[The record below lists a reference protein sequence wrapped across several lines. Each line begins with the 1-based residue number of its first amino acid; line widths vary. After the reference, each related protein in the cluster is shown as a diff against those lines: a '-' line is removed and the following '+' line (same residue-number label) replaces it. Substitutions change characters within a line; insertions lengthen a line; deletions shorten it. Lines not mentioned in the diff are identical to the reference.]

1 MPKSIKEPVAFFLVG
16 GGEMDSTS
24 FSFPSSSGEI
34 FKEKCINKKHYY
46 DSFSLKGMSI
56 YNLTTCAI

>member
-1 MPKSIKEPVAFFLVG
+1 
-16 GGEMDSTS
+16 MDSTS

-56 YNLTTCAI
+56 YNLTTRAI